1 MNRSPQ
7 SPRRTRSSPD
17 ERGQIILATAR
28 RLFVTEGVHAV
39 GMDRVIA
46 ETGLGKMSVYRIF
59 PTKDALV
66 GAYLEQLADEIMA
79 AIDADIERWVGQ
91 PEAALHAILDAIEK
105 DLRRKDFRGCPF
117 GNAAGE
123 FAAAEHPSRR
133 VAGSYRARLLK
144 RLTALAVQLNP
155 EGGSLLGRRL
165 AVLIDGAYLSAA
177 HLRWQ
182 GPASDGLSLAHE
194 LVNSAGT

>member
-1 MNRSPQ
+1 MNSSPQ

-17 ERGQIILATAR
+17 DRATTVLATAR
-28 RLFVTEGVHAV
+28 LLFVTHGVHAV
-39 GMDRVIA
+39 GMDRLIA

-59 PTKDALV
+59 PTKDVLV

-79 AIDADIERWVGQ
+79 AIDADIERWDGH

-105 DLRRKDFRGCPF
+105 DLRRNDFRGCPF

-123 FAAAEHPSRR
+123 FASADHPSRR
-133 VAGSYRARLLK
+133 VAASYRTRLLK
-144 RLTALAVQLNP
+144 RLTALAVQLDP
-155 EGGSLLGRRL
+155 DGGALLGRRL

-177 HLRWQ
+177 HLEWA
-182 GPASDGLSLAHE
+182 GPASDGLALARE
-194 LVNSAGT
+194 LVGSADG